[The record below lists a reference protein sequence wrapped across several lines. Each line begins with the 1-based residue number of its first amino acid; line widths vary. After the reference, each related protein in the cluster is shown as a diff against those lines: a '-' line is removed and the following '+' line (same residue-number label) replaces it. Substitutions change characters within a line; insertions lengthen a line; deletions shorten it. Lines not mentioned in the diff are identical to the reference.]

1 MLKHLSQPTTTTGE
15 VLKIKKVF
23 LNLQAKKIKNIQ
35 KIINDYGKPK
45 PKINMTIKSPS
56 RKQVIISMSNN
67 NKTKFIKD
75 SCNYITNINRA
86 FKNIKSEVIVDF
98 IHSDQSGVTIFTN
111 KVVSFLNLQTIEN
124 YVKSA
129 KYIIAEGVKIL

>member
-1 MLKHLSQPTTTTGE
+1 MFKHLSQPTTTTGK

-35 KIINDYGKPK
+35 KIINDHGKPK
-45 PKINMTIKSPS
+45 PKINITIKSPS

-67 NKTKFIKD
+67 NKTKFIED

-86 FKNIKSEVIVDF
+86 LKNIKLEVIVDF

-111 KVVSFLNLQTIEN
+111 KVASFLNFQTIKN
-124 YVKSA
+124 YIKSA
-129 KYIIAEGVKIL
+129 KYIIAKRVKIL